1 VENTVKLI
9 QQRSNATLRS
19 SGAFATTGIS
29 LRSTSRS
36 LVGACALVLLCPCLC
51 GWSGQLPRP
60 AQLLPGDTVV
70 FAEVSNFTQLTEQ
83 FKKTSY
89 YKLYKDPA
97 MAPFIED
104 VKAKIAEEIKKSEE
118 KSEDELVQAVL
129 AMDAMPTGR
138 VAVALLP
145 GPGQGLAEPH
155 VLMIIEW
162 GQAKAKVQETLDK
175 VLARAAEEGVR
186 KKTEEY
192 RGVNI
197 IAAVHE
203 SKPEFTPS
211 YCFIDDCLIGST
223 NTDLV
228 KSVIA
233 RIQGAG
239 GAALADNAD
248 YNTAIKAVGPHHD
261 IDFYAN
267 LKQLK
272 DLIVAEAPP
281 GQVGPLVTNL
291 GFDNVI
297 SFSFAAGVARDG
309 GSDSSGK
316 ALLRVDGEKKGVCRM
331 LEFDSAAL
339 QVPKFAPAEFYGA
352 TYVNFNFKKA
362 FDALGRIV
370 TAISPQMAAI
380 LYMPLVPPSPDGQPG
395 LTLKADI
402 IDNLGSQLL
411 SFRSLDKSASDSAGP
426 KAETVV
432 AVAANNRAAL
442 EGSLSRLHGLF
453 SQGKSDA
460 SHPLLGHTIYTIDLA
475 TFLPFMSA
483 DGPSVQGLAEPP
495 QAPGAMLP
503 NLAFTVTD
511 THVVMGLETAV
522 EGAVRKLSAG
532 TSDLPSWFRKAK
544 AAIPDV
550 VGLADLQDDA
560 AAAQVLW
567 KTFKQAAEQADKSE
581 GESDRSI
588 NVGLGSSG
596 LMFSQTGVDFVNPAL
611 LPDFEVVRKYFGIS
625 AAYAIARQD
634 GFFFEFK
641 YLNVD

>member
-1 VENTVKLI
+1 M
-9 QQRSNATLRS
+9 
-19 SGAFATTGIS
+19 
-29 LRSTSRS
+29 
-36 LVGACALVLLCPCLC
+36 
-51 GWSGQLPRP
+51 PRP
-60 AQLLPGDTVV
+60 AQLLPGETVV

-83 FKKTSY
+83 FKKTNY

-104 VKAKIAEEIKKSEE
+104 VKAKLAEEIKKSD
-118 KSEDELVQAVL
+118 DELVQAVL
-129 AMDAMPTGR
+129 AMDAMPSGR

-145 GPGQGLAEPH
+145 GPGQGFSEPH
-155 VLMIIEW
+155 VVMIIEW

-175 VLARAAEEGVR
+175 VLAGAAEEGVR
-186 KKTEEY
+186 KKMEEY
-192 RGVNI
+192 RGVSI

-203 SKPEFTPS
+203 SEPDSAPS

-233 RIQGAG
+233 RIQGTG
-239 GAALADNAD
+239 GAALADDAD
-248 YNTAIKAVGPHHD
+248 YNTAIKAVGPAHD
-261 IDFYAN
+261 IDLYVN
-267 LKQLK
+267 LKRLK
-272 DLIVAEAPP
+272 DLIIAEAPP

-291 GFDNVI
+291 GLDNVI

-316 ALLRVDGEKKGVCRM
+316 ALLRIDGEKKGVCKM
-331 LEFDSAAL
+331 LEFGSSAL
-339 QVPKFAPAEFYGA
+339 RVPKFAPAEFFSA
-352 TYVNFNFKKA
+352 TYVNFNFKEA

-426 KAETVV
+426 KVETVV
-432 AVAANNRAAL
+432 AIAANNRAAL

-495 QAPGAMLP
+495 QAPVGMLP
-503 NLAFTVTD
+503 KLAFTVTD
-511 THVVMGLETAV
+511 THVIMGLEAAV
-522 EGAVRKLSAG
+522 EGAVRKLSTDA
-532 TSDLPSWFRKAK
+532 SELPSWFRKAK

-567 KTFKQAAEQADKSE
+567 KTLRQAAEEAGKSK

-588 NVGLGSSG
+588 KVGVGSSG
-596 LMFSQTGVDFVNPAL
+596 LMFSQTGVDFVNPGL

-625 AAYAIARQD
+625 AAYGIARQD

-641 YLNVD
+641 YLSDSN

>member
-1 VENTVKLI
+1 MLLFCCVLI
-9 QQRSNATLRS
+9 LR
-19 SGAFATTGIS
+19 G
-29 LRSTSRS
+29 
-36 LVGACALVLLCPCLC
+36 PCLC
-51 GWSGQLPRP
+51 VWSAQLPRP
-60 AQLLPGDTVV
+60 AQLLPGETVV

-83 FKKTSY
+83 FKKTNY

-104 VKAKIAEEIKKSEE
+104 VKAKIAEEIKKSD
-118 KSEDELVQAVL
+118 DELLKAVL
-129 AMDAMPTGR
+129 TMDAMPSGR

-175 VLARAAEEGVR
+175 VLAGAVEEGVR

-197 IAAVHE
+197 TAAVHE
-203 SKPEFTPS
+203 SEPEFAPS

-223 NTDLV
+223 NTDLL

-233 RIQGAG
+233 RIQGSG
-239 GAALADNAD
+239 GAALADDAD
-248 YNTAIKAVGPHHD
+248 YNTAMKGVGPTHD
-261 IDFYAN
+261 IDLYVN
-267 LKQLK
+267 LKLLK

-291 GFDNVI
+291 GLDNVI

-309 GSDSSGK
+309 GSDSCGK
-316 ALLRVDGEKKGVCRM
+316 ALLRVDGEKKGVCKM
-331 LEFDSAAL
+331 LEFDSSAL
-339 QVPKFAPAEFYGA
+339 RVPEFAPAEFYSA
-352 TYVNFNFKKA
+352 TYFNFNFKKA

-411 SFRSLDKSASDSAGP
+411 SFRSIDKSASASAGP
-426 KAETVV
+426 KVETVV
-432 AVAANNRAAL
+432 AIAANNRAGL

-453 SQGKSDA
+453 SQGNAGA
-460 SHPLLGHTIYTIDLA
+460 SRPLLGHTIYTIDLA
-475 TFLPFMSA
+475 TFLPFMSPG
-483 DGPSVQGLAEPP
+483 GPSVQGLAEPP
-495 QAPGAMLP
+495 QLPDGMLP
-503 NLAFTVTD
+503 KLAFTVTD
-511 THVVMGLETAV
+511 THLVIGLEAAV
-522 EGAVRKLSAG
+522 EGAVRKLSADA
-532 TSDLPSWFRKAK
+532 SDLPNWFRKAK

-567 KTFKQAAEQADKSE
+567 KTLKQAAEEADKSK

-588 NVGLGSSG
+588 KVGLGSSG
-596 LMFSQTGVDFVNPAL
+596 LMFSQTGVDFVNAGL
-611 LPDFEVVRKYFGIS
+611 LPDFEAVRKYFGIS
-625 AAYAIARQD
+625 AAYGIARQD

-641 YLNVD
+641 YLSGLK